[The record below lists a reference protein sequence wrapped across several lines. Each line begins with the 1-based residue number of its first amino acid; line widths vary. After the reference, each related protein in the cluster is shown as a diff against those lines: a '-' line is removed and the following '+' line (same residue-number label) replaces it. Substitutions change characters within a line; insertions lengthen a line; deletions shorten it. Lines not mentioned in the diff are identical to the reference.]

1 MRSVFMSKVKI
12 KNTSTYRISI
22 ILDNVRYRRDLNP
35 GQEAAIPEDAFEE
48 FNFDNGCRNYVRNGF
63 LKVITD
69 DEVIKESIPEMPKD
83 VDLDA
88 EELVT
93 KNSVQELARILKEA
107 SPAMKEKI
115 VAAAIKHSTMDAAR
129 VALIKTHC
137 GVDVLSALNL
147 QRSME

>member
-1 MRSVFMSKVKI
+1 MSKIKI
-12 KNTSTYRISI
+12 KNTSAYRISI

-35 GQEAAIPEDAFEE
+35 GQESIIPEDAFEE

-63 LKVITD
+63 IKVITE
-69 DEVIKESIPEMPKD
+69 DESIKESIPVMPKD

-93 KNSVQELARILKEA
+93 KSSIQELAKVLKEA
-107 SPAMKEKI
+107 SPAMKDKV
-115 VAAAIKHSTMDAAR
+115 VAAAIKHSVADAAR

-137 GVDVLSALNL
+137 NVDVLSALTL
-147 QRSME
+147 QRAMD